1 MINTHGILIQSRG
14 CRHYDKATNTANKT
28 TAESV
33 DYKMAYTD
41 NSNVL
46 FLIAASC

>member
-1 MINTHGILIQSRG
+1 MVYLSRVGG

-28 TAESV
+28 TAESA
-33 DYKMAYTD
+33 DYKWLTQTTATA
-41 NSNVL
+41 L